1 MKKNIANICKF
12 SAHSS
17 SERITT
23 SNFVFETHAD
33 RINKRSM
40 SSYNIMY
47 LVVSGKGY
55 LCTEY
60 RREEL
65 LPGTL
70 FFTLSGNSFSIEN
83 TEDIQYMYISF
94 SGLRSE
100 ELFKRFGIS
109 LANCTFK
116 GHEGLVSFWQNCLNK
131 ANEETVDLMSESV
144 LLYSFSQMSL
154 HSERG
159 EQHLIAEML
168 RFIEANFTASELTLE
183 DVGKELGY
191 SPKYLSRV
199 FKTNLCVSFSEYL
212 KNTRIQHATFLMEQ
226 GITTVKNVAILSGY
240 KDPLYFSN
248 VFKKTVGISP
258 TEFIKRKEKDN

>member
-109 LANCTFK
+109 LAHCAFK
-116 GHEGLVSFWQNCLNK
+116 GHEGLVSFWQNCLSK
-131 ANEETVDLMSESV
+131 ANEETIDLMSESV
-144 LLYSFSQMSL
+144 LLYSFSRMSL
-154 HSERG
+154 TDEDS
-159 EQHLIAEML
+159 EQHLISEL
-168 RFIEANFTASELTLE
+168 LKYIESNFTRSDLTLE
-183 DVGKELGY
+183 DAGRDLGY
-191 SPKYLSRV
+191 SPKYLSRM
-199 FKTNLCVSFSEYL
+199 FKSNLGVAFTDYL
-212 KNTRIQHATFLMEQ
+212 KNTRIQHAIFLMEQ
-226 GITTVKNVAILSGY
+226 GITMVKNVAILSGY

-258 TEFIKRKEKDN
+258 TEFIKRKDKDN